1 MRFDTKRKDMT
12 VKGTIHRSGLMP
24 GGQTTVSV
32 EIDNPQKL
40 VIKRV
45 DVCLVQRY
53 SIEQNRRRLE
63 LMRLTIPQL
72 INANHE
78 HIDTSC
84 PITIPKGI
92 PPSYNFRG
100 RGGRSLV
107 HVNIFYDIKL
117 EVKARGLFSDFD
129 LQVPII
135 IGTDSENDSAS
146 TNMIMSEIDLEKL
159 DSLDGELDGDD
170 DSVDV
175 DEDTCVQSSIIN
187 S

>member
-1 MRFDTKRKDMT
+1 MT
-12 VKGTIHRSGLMP
+12 VQGTIHRSGLMP
-24 GGQTTVSV
+24 GEQTTVSV
-32 EIDNPQKL
+32 EIDNCQKL
-40 VIKRV
+40 FIKRV

-53 SIEQNRRRLE
+53 CVEQNRRRLE

-72 INANHE
+72 INVNDE
-78 HIDTSC
+78 HINTSF

-107 HVNIFYDIKL
+107 HVNVFYDIKL

-135 IGTDSENDSAS
+135 IGTHPENDSVS
-146 TNMIMSEIDLEKL
+146 TNMTVSEVDLENL
-159 DSLDGELDGDD
+159 DSFDGELDGDD
-170 DSVDV
+170 DSVN
-175 DEDTCVQSSIIN
+175 EDTCVKSSITDC
-187 S
+187 